1 MINNM
6 HADPLLDTYLQD
18 IAAFDRLDA
27 VAEQAVIR
35 RLRTG
40 CRTARQELVH
50 AHLHVV
56 VCVAREFVDSGLPML
71 DLIEEG
77 NLGLLRT
84 VDRFRPEFGCRFA
97 TYARHWIRQAIRQ
110 AITDKVRPVRLP
122 AYLVGQIR
130 RWRQAVQRGETGGPE
145 LAQRLGISA
154 ANMPLVSR
162 LATVSERRAPCQL
175 EEHPAPEEA
184 CPEAALCSAE
194 SQGVLRRAVA
204 GLSPRDAAI
213 IRHRFGLD
221 GHPALSP
228 TQVAAVFGLSRER
241 IGQIERAVLERLRPT
256 LAAAGVG

>member
-1 MINNM
+1 M
-6 HADPLLDTYLQD
+6 HADPMLDTYLQD
-18 IAAFDRLDA
+18 IADFDRLDA
-27 VAEQAVIR
+27 AAEQKVIR
-35 RLRTG
+35 RLLTG
-40 CRTARQELVH
+40 CRAARQELVH

-56 VCVAREFVDSGLPML
+56 VWVAREFVDCGLPML

-122 AYLVGQIR
+122 AYLVGQIH
-130 RWRQAVQRGETGGPE
+130 RWRRALEEGQEAGPA
-145 LAQRLGISA
+145 LAERLGVST
-154 ANMPLVSR
+154 ANAPLVAR
-162 LATVSERRAPCQL
+162 LATMSERRVPRQVDDAF
-175 EEHPAPEEA
+175 AA
-184 CPEAALCSAE
+184 ADDCPDAALCSAE

-204 GLSPRDAAI
+204 RLSSRDAAI

-241 IGQIERAVLERLRPT
+241 IGQIERAVLERLRPA
-256 LAAAGVG
+256 LEAAGVG